1 MLQQIAPY
9 FGYLASLC
17 LICALLVKTDFRFR
31 VFNIIGCLSFVTYA
45 IIFSAWPVLITN
57 TILLAINVYY
67 FYKLST
73 YKEDF
78 DLVEFKGGE
87 KLVEKFL
94 AFNKNDV
101 AAYFPEFKNEMFNEN
116 LNFIVLRDLV
126 IANVFSA
133 KLLPDGS
140 AEVSI
145 NFTSKKYR
153 DFKVGSFIFER
164 EKQFLISKGIKQI
177 TYQKV
182 YNKGHEQFLN
192 VNGFKKNGNGYIKAF

>member
-17 LICALLVKTDFRFR
+17 LICALLVKTDFSFR

-78 DLVEFKGGE
+78 DLIEFNGAE

-94 AFNKNDV
+94 SFNKNDV
-101 AAYFPEFKNEMFNEN
+101 AAYFPEFKNEMLTGN

-153 DFKVGSFIFER
+153 DFKVGRFIFER

-177 TYQKV
+177 SYQKV
-182 YNKGHEQFLN
+182 YNKGHEQFLK
-192 VNGFKKNGNGYIKAF
+192 VSGFKKEGSGYIKTL

>member
-31 VFNIIGCLSFVTYA
+31 VFNIIGCLSFVIYA
-45 IIFSAWPVLITN
+45 IIFNAWPVLLTN
-57 TILLAINVYY
+57 MILLSINVYY

-78 DLVEFKGGE
+78 DLIEFAGGE

-94 AFNKNDV
+94 SFNKNDV
-101 AAYFPEFKNEMFNEN
+101 AAYFPEFRNEMFDDN
-116 LNFIVLRDLV
+116 LNFIVLRDLA

-145 NFTSKKYR
+145 NFTAKKFR
-153 DFKVGSFIFER
+153 DFKIGTFIFEK
-164 EKQFLISKGIKQI
+164 EKQSLISKGIKQI

-182 YNKGHEQFLN
+182 YNKGHEKFLQ
-192 VNGFKKNGNGYIKAF
+192 VSGFTKEGEGYVKTL